1 MPAAAARRPALPAVS
16 PLGERSLWCTRSAS
30 ARFGRVPSLLPS
42 SFVTGPAHR
51 PPGPLASTA
60 AQGARSV
67 ARPVPELVA
76 GAPVLGSTARA
87 SVALEPRRCRGG
99 RIEWPEEAL
108 QAGHTI
114 TTSKPR
120 AETNPE
126 ELGLV
131 E

>member
-51 PPGPLASTA
+51 PPRLLASTA
-60 AQGARSV
+60 ARGVRSV
-67 ARPVPELVA
+67 ARVPVPGLVA
-76 GAPVLGSTARA
+76 RAPVLGSA
-87 SVALEPRRCRGG
+87 ALEPRRCRGG
-99 RIEWPEEAL
+99 RIEWQEEAL
-108 QAGHTI
+108 RAGHTI